1 MGLNLA
7 AGTVG
12 TAFDLMVVSADLY
25 IIFFVCMLGALVF
38 VISMAG
44 GSKAYGKWAAT
55 KIRSRKLSLAATALL
70 GPMLPQCVGRFQHRS
85 CYKSFPPIPS
95 HDHCHHSAH
104 SQGLRWS

>member
-12 TAFDLMVVSADLY
+12 TAFDLMVGADLY

-70 GPMLPQCVGRFQHRS
+70 GAHATSMRGP
-85 CYKSFPPIPS
+85 FPAP
-95 HDHCHHSAH
+95 
-104 SQGLRWS
+104 LLL